1 MSDEPQVGYW
11 RAGHGGHL
19 TVAENREHDAACD
32 GRGPCTWRR
41 SSEEP
46 HHQAARQPTD
56 AERAALADLRRTLLA
71 DMRTKA
77 ETARVRAATEMPRAG
92 SRSRARADRE
102 GFRAQNHITLSRR
115 LETP

>member
-1 MSDEPQVGYW
+1 MSDEPKVGFW

-19 TVAENREHDAACD
+19 TVAENRVHDAACD

-56 AERAALADLRRTLLA
+56 AERAVLADLRERALGA
-71 DMRTKA
+71 QRKA
-77 ETARVRAATEMPRAG
+77 EARRAAP
-92 SRSRARADRE
+92 
-102 GFRAQNHITLSRR
+102 
-115 LETP
+115 